1 LDQLVYSFIGLL
13 EFSTQKELTYMSNFI
28 DFYFDI
34 ISPYSYIAHKKIQK
48 IEENKKIIFNYK
60 PILLGGLH
68 NLAGISAPA
77 FNKYKIKNMQSD
89 CELVSKKN
97 DISFTWNLKFPIN
110 SLYIMR
116 GYLSVNNNQKKEYLD
131 IFFNAYWRDNLDL
144 SSEKEFL
151 KLLEALEI
159 DNKIF
164 FEKINQQLIK
174 DDLKKLTTD
183 AFNKEV
189 FGAPTFIV
197 NNKIFWGQDRL
208 EYAVEELT

>member
-1 LDQLVYSFIGLL
+1 
-13 EFSTQKELTYMSNFI
+13 MSSHI

-48 IEENKKIIFNYK
+48 IKEHQKVIFNYK

-77 FNKYKIKNMQSD
+77 FNKYKMKNMQSD

-97 DISFTWNLKFPIN
+97 NISFKWNLKFPIN
-110 SLYIMR
+110 SLSIMR
-116 GYLSVNNNQKKEYLD
+116 GYLSLEDSQKEDYLN

-144 SSEKEFL
+144 SSEKEFS
-151 KLLEALEI
+151 KLLENLKI
-159 DNKIF
+159 DSKIF
-164 FEKINQQLIK
+164 FDKISKQSIK
-174 DDLKKLTTD
+174 DTLKQLTND
-183 AFNKEV
+183 AFEKEV

-208 EYAVEELT
+208 EYALEELN

>member
-1 LDQLVYSFIGLL
+1 
-13 EFSTQKELTYMSNFI
+13 MSSHI

-48 IEENKKIIFNYK
+48 IKEKQKIIFNYK

-77 FNKYKIKNMQSD
+77 FNKYKMKNMQSD

-97 DISFTWNLKFPIN
+97 DISFKWNLKFPIN
-110 SLYIMR
+110 SLSIMR
-116 GYLSVNNNQKKEYLD
+116 GYLSMNDDQKEDYLN
-131 IFFNAYWRDNLDL
+131 IFFDAYWKDNLDL
-144 SSEKEFL
+144 SSEEDFS
-151 KLLEALEI
+151 KLLEVLNLE
-159 DNKIF
+159 KEIF
-164 FEKINQQLIK
+164 FEKIKHPSIK
-174 DDLKKLTTD
+174 DDLKKSTSD
-183 AFNKEV
+183 AFKKEV

-208 EYAVEELT
+208 EYALEELSDS

>member
-1 LDQLVYSFIGLL
+1 
-13 EFSTQKELTYMSNFI
+13 MSSYV
-28 DFYFDI
+28 DLYFDI

-48 IEENKKIIFNYK
+48 IKENKKVIFNYK

-77 FNKYKIKNMQSD
+77 FNKYKMKNMQND

-97 DISFTWNLKFPIN
+97 DISFIWNSKFPIN
-110 SLYIMR
+110 SLSIMR
-116 GYLSVNNNQKKEYLD
+116 GYLSVNDNQKDKYLNV
-131 IFFNAYWRDNLDL
+131 FFDAYWKDNLNL

-151 KLLEALEI
+151 KLLENIEI
-159 DNKIF
+159 DSKIF
-164 FEKINQQLIK
+164 FEKIKQQSTK
-174 DDLKKLTTD
+174 DELKELTSD
-183 AFNKEV
+183 AFKKEV

-208 EYAVEELT
+208 EYALEELN